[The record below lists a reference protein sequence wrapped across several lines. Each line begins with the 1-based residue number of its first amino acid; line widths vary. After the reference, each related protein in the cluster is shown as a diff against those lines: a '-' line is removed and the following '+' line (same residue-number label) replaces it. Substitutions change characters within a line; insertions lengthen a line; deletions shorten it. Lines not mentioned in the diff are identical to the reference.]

1 MKKTLFAIFLCGVI
15 VLGLT
20 GCGKSSVDDAKK
32 DLQGSQEKYGSVEK
46 ETVDVLVAKFN
57 TEVVDNSTLNPASID
72 YLTEYNNQYW
82 YGLVDGVSLVVV
94 PETYTGDKATD
105 IVDYM
110 LIYVDKTSK
119 YDDDA
124 LTYAKHLIKANYNE
138 ATEDEINTLLKEAK
152 TKSTTG
158 KTAYNGKG
166 VSVGYLDNNDY
177 YQYQVLRFY
186 K

>member
-1 MKKTLFAIFLCGVI
+1 MKKTLFAILLCGVI

-119 YDDDA
+119 YGDDA
-124 LTYAKHLIKANYNE
+124 LAYAKHLIKANYNE
-138 ATEDEINTLLKEAK
+138 ATEDEINTLLEEAK
-152 TKSTTG
+152 TKLTTG

-166 VSVGYLDNNDY
+166 ISVGYLDNSDY